1 MNCLVTGGR
10 HVMLRQLLIMLA
22 SVAAAIAF
30 GDLGGG
36 VGGP

>member
-1 MNCLVTGGR
+1 MRCLVQEGR
-10 HVMLRQLLIMLA
+10 QAMWRQLLIMLA

-36 VGGP
+36 TGP